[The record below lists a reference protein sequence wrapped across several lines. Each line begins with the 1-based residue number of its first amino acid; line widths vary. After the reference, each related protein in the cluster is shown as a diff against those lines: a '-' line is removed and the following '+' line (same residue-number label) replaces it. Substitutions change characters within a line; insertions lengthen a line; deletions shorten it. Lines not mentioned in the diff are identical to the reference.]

1 MGSQNET
8 DAKQNRACC
17 WEKPKKTSDRIS
29 YRSTE
34 RNHAVQSSIAC
45 LPCGRTRPIEND
57 CRVRPAGRRLSE
69 SANSLRLEESRS
81 AVFLQHCEPNSP
93 VTFPLSAGEGKGF
106 IGLMDNIDAD
116 VSLTISSGEGAGIHL
131 EKAKE
136 ADLFSVM

>member
-1 MGSQNET
+1 MLFNLLSL
-8 DAKQNRACC
+8 AFLV
-17 WEKPKKTSDRIS
+17 
-29 YRSTE
+29 
-34 RNHAVQSSIAC
+34 AVQGQSKMIA
-45 LPCGRTRPIEND
+45 EYA
-57 CRVRPAGRRLSE
+57 PAGRRLSE

-106 IGLMDNIDAD
+106 IGLMDNTDAD